1 MTVLASFW
9 KESSRFAPAVMR
21 GPVLP
26 QYQAAIHSSFATD
39 AEGAGH
45 PVLPAFVCA
54 RKGSGSEGSDNSSG
68 ASRDQHRVVA
78 GTISWFQVPS
88 AGAVR
93 NAVLGVRLGRCGV
106 PADPAAA
113 AVHRP
118 RQSGLRRPADSRRP
132 PLPSLVTAHGPSQ
145 PRSTTIR
152 DERIFLKPFA
162 RASSVLERIAVHQV
176 SGLQL
181 MHCLLAC

>member
-1 MTVLASFW
+1 
-9 KESSRFAPAVMR
+9 MR

-26 QYQAAIHSSFATD
+26 QYQAAIRSSFATD

-54 RKGSGSEGSDNSSG
+54 RKGSGSEGSETNMFCLVLQETSIALLLAQFHGFRCPPQVLSEMQYSEFDWAAV
-68 ASRDQHRVVA
+68 ASLPTQLQRLCIAHVNLDFDARQ
-78 GTISWFQVPS
+78 T
-88 AGAVR
+88 AGAPPFPHSSPHT
-93 NAVLGVRLGRCGV
+93 G
-106 PADPAAA
+106 
-113 AVHRP
+113 P
-118 RQSGLRRPADSRRP
+118 RS
-132 PLPSLVTAHGPSQ
+132 
-145 PRSTTIR
+145 STTIR
-152 DERIFLKPFA
+152 VERIFLKPFA